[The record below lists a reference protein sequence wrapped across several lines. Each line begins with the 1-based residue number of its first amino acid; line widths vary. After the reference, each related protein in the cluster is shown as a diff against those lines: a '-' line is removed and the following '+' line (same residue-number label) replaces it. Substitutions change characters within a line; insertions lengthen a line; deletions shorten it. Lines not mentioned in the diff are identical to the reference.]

1 MDNPSPIRAIRH
13 LPSAMNNPQS
23 AIRNLQSKLR
33 LYWSLTKSLQTGLL
47 LSTGLAGYMSARCPV
62 FNMGAIL
69 GLGVSLFLAIA
80 GSTILNMWYDRDIDA
95 RMKRTCNRPLAA
107 GQVPPEEALR
117 LGLALSVLGVGLAVL
132 ISPLYGLVVS
142 AGLFFDVIVYTIW
155 LKRRT
160 AWAILWGGISGGMP
174 ILAGRAL
181 GLGQID
187 GIGILLALAVLF
199 WIPTH
204 ILTFAMR
211 YFDDYKAAAIPTFPS
226 VYGFQVT
233 RATIAV
239 SSLLAALT
247 IGAAGILIGME
258 WGFVRLLAVM
268 SAGLLI
274 LAVASL
280 TRPSER
286 VNFGL
291 FKYASLYMLAAMVL
305 LSI

>member
-1 MDNPSPIRAIRH
+1 MS
-13 LPSAMNNPQS
+13 L
-23 AIRNLQSKLR
+23 LTTKFR
-33 LYWSLTKSLQTGLL
+33 LYWPLTKSLQTGLL

-62 FNMGAIL
+62 MHWYDFL
-69 GLGVSLFLAIA
+69 GLGLSLFAAIA
-80 GSTILNMWYDRDIDA
+80 GSTIINMWYDRDIDA
-95 RMKRTCNRPLAA
+95 RMKRTCSRPLAS
-107 GQVPPEEALR
+107 GLVTPTEALR
-117 LGLALSVLGVGLAVL
+117 LGLVLSVLGVGLAVAM
-132 ISPLYGLVVS
+132 SPLYGLVVF
-142 AGLFFDVIVYTIW
+142 AGLFFDVIVYTHW

-181 GLGQID
+181 GLGQVD
-187 GIGILLALAVLF
+187 SIGILLTLAVLF

-211 YFDDYKAAAIPTFPS
+211 YFDDYKAAGIPTFPS

-239 SSLLAALT
+239 SSIVAALC
-247 IGAAGILIGME
+247 IGVAGILIGVQ

-274 LAVASL
+274 LAVASM